1 MANTATLVTTS
12 SITIAGVDVV
22 YGYSIAID
30 TINTDLTIRTPAATK
45 MIGVVGWVHGENA
58 RYDFSFK
65 SSASTTLVTIENA
78 STTSPVPVL
87 IGQGVLVVTVPGEAL
102 IVGSPVIV
110 TSMLLYI
117 IESDRF
123 FF

>member
-1 MANTATLVTTS
+1 MANTATLVSTS

-22 YGYSIAID
+22 YGYAIAID

-45 MIGVVGWVHGENA
+45 MIGVVGWVHRENA
-58 RYDFSFK
+58 AYDFSFK
-65 SSASTTLVTIENA
+65 SSPSTTLVTIETA

-87 IGQGVLVVTVPGEAL
+87 IGQGVLAVTVPGQAL
-102 IVGSPVIV
+102 IVQSTVVV
-110 TSMLLYI
+110 TSMLLYV

-123 FF
+123 FL